1 MATAGTTGTFGSSSN
16 GDVARDETHQLISA
30 DKVQGTAVY
39 NGDGERMGSIEDVM
53 IDKRSGKVAYAI
65 LSFGGFLG
73 IGERYH
79 PLPWNAL
86 TYDERLGGYNVAL
99 PVERLKGAPSYGANE
114 SVNLDDRAYGRKIHD
129 YYGTAPYWDPAI

>member
-1 MATAGTTGTFGSSSN
+1 MATGTTDTINMGRN
-16 GDVARDETHQLISA
+16 GDVPRDETHQLISA

-39 NGDGERMGSIEDVM
+39 NGNSERMGTIEDVM

-86 TYDERLGGYNVAL
+86 TYDTGLGGYVVAV
-99 PVERLKGAPSYGANE
+99 PVDRLKEAPSYGTNE
-114 SVNLDDRAYGRKIHD
+114 AVDLEDRAYGQRVHD
-129 YYGTAPYWDPAI
+129 YYGTAPYWMPAV

>member
-1 MATAGTTGTFGSSSN
+1 MATSTGSTIGTQS
-16 GDVARDETHQLISA
+16 GDIPRDETHTLISA

-39 NGDGERMGSIEDVM
+39 DTKGERMGSIEDVM
-53 IDKRSGKVAYAI
+53 IEKRSGKVAYAI

-86 TYDERLGGYNVAL
+86 TYDEGLGGYVVAI
-99 PVERLKGAPSYGANE
+99 PVERLKEAPSYGADE
-114 SVNLDDRAYGRKIHD
+114 SVDLEDRAYGQKVHD
-129 YYGTAPYWDPAI
+129 YYGTAPYWMPAV